1 MRCCLPLYAGV
12 WGVVFLVGLWFQ
24 LRRQRGRTRARKHIG
39 ARGSFKVA
47 VLFVWLLGTR
57 VWADIPTG
65 MIGSL
70 RFVSKHEL
78 RRRIRSTWVCRSSLF
93 YLRHVRSCALTP
105 AGSNKSGGKPGPSC
119 CCWGSHDL
127 LTRFR
132 DGILSLATGAGF
144 GVELAV
150 LWTACWG
157 QEGDSMISLS
167 QPYSA
172 SWKSIYPLA
181 GVACSRAVW

>member
-1 MRCCLPLYAGV
+1 M
-12 WGVVFLVGLWFQ
+12 GLWFQ
-24 LRRQRGRTRARKHIG
+24 LRRQRGRTRARKHTG

-47 VLFVWLLGTR
+47 VLFVWLLGTC
-57 VWADIPTG
+57 VWADLATS

-93 YLRHVRSCALTP
+93 YLRHVRSCAITP
-105 AGSNKSGGKPGPSC
+105 AGSNKSGGKHGPSC

-127 LTRFR
+127 LTLFR
-132 DGILSLATGAGF
+132 DGILTGASL

-150 LWTACWG
+150 LCTACWG
-157 QEGDSMISLS
+157 QEG
-167 QPYSA
+167 
-172 SWKSIYPLA
+172 
-181 GVACSRAVW
+181 AVWYGPLHGGLVHGA